1 MAITIRTIKALL
13 ESDEPDYAAGKKL
26 GKAALPLL
34 KKLASQ
40 KDSMLASKAVCLAGM
55 IGGEESLPTIEQ
67 ASRHADI
74 TIRVAAAYAVQ
85 HLKKGLA
92 DDVLTRLLG
101 DKDIGVQKLAI
112 RSAAKSGSVRLR
124 EDIMRLSRSK
134 SSAFIRSEAK
144 SALKKVQ

>member
-1 MAITIRTIKALL
+1 MAVTMKAVRALL
-13 ESDEPDYAAGKKL
+13 EPEEPDYDAGKKF

-40 KDSMLASKAVCLAGM
+40 KDPMLASKAVCLAGM

-67 ASRHADI
+67 ASRNSNI
-74 TIRVAAAYAVQ
+74 SIRVAAAYAVQ

-92 DDVLTRLLG
+92 DGVLTRLLN

-112 RSAAKSGSVRLR
+112 RSAAKSGTVRLR
-124 EDIMRLSRSK
+124 ENIMKLSRSK
-134 SSAFIRSEAK
+134 SSTFIRNEARN
-144 SALKKVQ
+144 ALKKFR

>member
-1 MAITIRTIKALL
+1 MAVTMKTLKALL
-13 ESDEPDYAAGKKL
+13 EPEEPDYEAGKKL

-40 KDSMLASKAVCLAGM
+40 KDTMLASKAVCLAGM

-67 ASRHADI
+67 ASRHTDI

-92 DDVLTRLLG
+92 DKVLTRLLK

-112 RSAAKSGSVRLR
+112 RSAAKSGSAQLR
-124 EDIMRLSRSK
+124 ENILQLSRSK
-134 SSAFIRSEAK
+134 SSPFIRNEAK
-144 SALKKVQ
+144 SALKKVR